1 MTYPVRP
8 RWCYFFRGTVC
19 AALLIVGV
27 AAGHAAEVKSGD
39 MALGRIDFSVVEL
52 PPATVEVDFSRAL
65 FTDLL
70 GLGDAAI
77 DGVIE
82 SLTKATA
89 DSDGSRVLGM
99 AAEKLGEAKEL
110 VKLIQEV
117 IHSAQVRVYEDLEEE
132 VENVSSL
139 AELFQK
145 QLKGS
150 GWETVLTVNDGDESV
165 QVSILRVE
173 GSIMGVFAVVV
184 DGNDVVLA
192 NVVGEISPGNIKKL
206 ASLGTKFA
214 LENGLHKELE
224 REFMRGH

>member
-1 MTYPVRP
+1 MTYCVLPKRH
-8 RWCYFFRGTVC
+8 CFFGGTVWV
-19 AALLIVGV
+19 AILLVSV
-27 AAGHAAEVKSGD
+27 AAGHAEAAESGD
-39 MALGRIDFSVVEL
+39 TTLGRIDFSVVDL
-52 PPATVEVDFSRAL
+52 PPATVEVDLNRAL

-82 SLTKATA
+82 SLNKGKNS
-89 DSDGSRVLGM
+89 SDGSRALGL

-110 VKLIQEV
+110 VKIVQEV
-117 IHSAQVRVYEDLEEE
+117 IHAAQVRVYENLKEE
-132 VENVSSL
+132 VESISGL
-139 AELFQK
+139 TARFQD
-145 QLKGS
+145 QLKS
-150 GWETVLTVNDGDESV
+150 AGWETVLSINDGDESV

-192 NVVGEISPGNIKKL
+192 NVVGDISPKNVKKL
-206 ASLGTKFA
+206 ATLGTKIA
-214 LENGLHKELE
+214 LDNGLHKELE